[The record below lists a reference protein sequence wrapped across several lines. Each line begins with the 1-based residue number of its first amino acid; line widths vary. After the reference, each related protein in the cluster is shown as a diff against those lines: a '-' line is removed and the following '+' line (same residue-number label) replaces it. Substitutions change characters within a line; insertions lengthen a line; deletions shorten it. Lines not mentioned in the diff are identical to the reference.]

1 MKNRNGF
8 FLILNDFWA
17 ETELCLH
24 AQRARPA
31 AAWPQRRTSL
41 GSTTHNRPG
50 QPQGAARVC
59 AQCTR
64 CDALCPRRA
73 QSACHGTAGGG
84 SLAAKPQQDVHRK
97 LPQPMVH
104 SPDTIES
111 PNSQC
116 GRWAM
121 KGRSSPARSTAP
133 ELNGG
138 EGVIFLVQEVAL
150 NLKEAPGPTQRE
162 WERVSGPVHGEWQQ
176 IGGVIGRRIT
186 GADKRAA
193 VEAIVHGRGAFL

>member
-1 MKNRNGF
+1 
-8 FLILNDFWA
+8 
-17 ETELCLH
+17 
-24 AQRARPA
+24 
-31 AAWPQRRTSL
+31 
-41 GSTTHNRPG
+41 
-50 QPQGAARVC
+50 
-59 AQCTR
+59 
-64 CDALCPRRA
+64 
-73 QSACHGTAGGG
+73 
-84 SLAAKPQQDVHRK
+84 
-97 LPQPMVH
+97 
-104 SPDTIES
+104 
-111 PNSQC
+111 
-116 GRWAM
+116 M